1 LRVRS
6 RSIEMENDFYINL
19 EGLKEGNHEFQYQLN
34 KTFFQS
40 IDYAEIEN
48 GNFNVGLRL
57 NKSSRHFELKFTFK
71 GEVEVICDHCADEFL
86 HPMLFFTETIIR
98 FGEEE
103 YEDDDLIVLE
113 KNNPVFDVKHYI
125 YESIFINLPLKLVHP
140 SINGVSGCNPET
152 LKKLE
157 ELKQNKE
164 NEKESDPRWDALKKL
179 NK

>member
-1 LRVRS
+1 MTK
-6 RSIEMENDFYINL
+6 IIDEDDDFENDFESDF
-19 EGLKEGNHEFQYQLN
+19 EGP
-34 KTFFQS
+34 S
-40 IDYAEIEN
+40 
-48 GNFNVGLRL
+48 
-57 NKSSRHFELKFTFK
+57 
-71 GEVEVICDHCADEFL
+71 
-86 HPMLFFTETIIR
+86 M
-98 FGEEE
+98 EE

-140 SINGVSGCNPET
+140 TINGVSGCNPET

-164 NEKESDPRWDALKKL
+164 NESDPRWDALKKL

>member
-1 LRVRS
+1 
-6 RSIEMENDFYINL
+6 MNNDFYINL
-19 EGLKEGNHEFQYQLN
+19 EGLKEGNHEFQYVLDE
-34 KTFFQS
+34 TFFQS

-48 GNFNVGLRL
+48 GNFKVGVRL
-57 NKSSRHFELKFTFK
+57 VKSTRHFELKFTFE
-71 GEVEVICDHCADEFL
+71 GEAEVICDYCAESFM

-103 YEDDDLIVLE
+103 YEDDDLIILE

-125 YESIFINLPLKLVHP
+125 YESILINLPTKIVHP
-140 SINGVSGCNPET
+140 TVNGVSGCNPDT

-157 ELKQNKE
+157 ELKQNNKD
-164 NEKESDPRWDALKKL
+164 NESDPRWDALKKL